1 MAQKRFRK
9 VRYSSVLARR
19 AGIDGGVQKYSF
31 RKAEKRTRVLP
42 VKPRGDG
49 VTHEA
54 RAFFSARRSAS
65 LFPRKATG
73 VVAVSGTSRVSRR
86 TRTRAPANGA
96 VYARPHLR
104 GFSRT
109 RTRASSRVATN
120 APSLLPRR
128 SEGGPIARWGVPNL
142 AWRTIVPSRRA
153 TSTFG
158 ALSPAS
164 RTRRTPRRSERAL
177 PTTNATRR

>member
-19 AGIDGGVQKYSF
+19 AGIDGGVQKYS
-31 RKAEKRTRVLP
+31 LP
-42 VKPRGDG
+42 KSARAIFPAIKPRGD
-49 VTHEA
+49 A
-54 RAFFSARRSAS
+54 RRVLTRVFFQARRSES
-65 LFPRKATG
+65 HFPRKATG

-104 GFSRT
+104 GSPRT

-128 SEGGPIARWGVPNL
+128 SEGCPKARWGVLNL